1 MALFG
6 VNSMTVI
13 IFSSRAS
20 DTDSRTKRL
29 SRKKSWGSRLLKC
42 CSVSSTLKAVRKTNS
57 QNDLG
62 YCSLLNC
69 KFIFHRNR
77 KIATRLTFPFGPR
90 RHRQNCHRGKPV
102 NTEMHCSGLLFPH
115 KLLFDCPPVPFHSA
129 SLKEELKDLKE
140 TSLFEE
146 ERVKAVLQGLRR

>member
-6 VNSMTVI
+6 VNSMI
-13 IFSSRAS
+13 IFSSCAR
-20 DTDSRTKRL
+20 DTDSRTQRL
-29 SRKKSWGSRLLKC
+29 SKKKSWGSRLLKC

-62 YCSLLNC
+62 YCSLLNY
-69 KFIFHRNR
+69 KFVFYATERSRHVWHSHSGPGVTG
-77 KIATRLTFPFGPR
+77 KIVTE
-90 RHRQNCHRGKPV
+90 V
-102 NTEMHCSGLLFPH
+102 NLPTQRCIVLGCFSLFWPS
-115 KLLFDCPPVPFHSA
+115 PVPLHST